1 VKTFT
6 SASAYLFCAY
16 WPVGV
21 RLLEGKDVATF
32 WPYIIAVMRYA
43 VLGMLLLF
51 ALGDGCSPPPNIVGV
66 QDFGHVTGRVLD
78 AMTNRPIPNALLSVG
93 SLYTTRADVR
103 GAFTLRA
110 VTGDQTVT
118 ARAPGYTTATADT
131 TITKDTVVSIGYI
144 RLVPLVHPEGQPTL
158 APPPTPSPRVS
169 PTPAV
174 SPSPATGASPAGTA
188 SPAAAGTPATVASPH
203 AGVSP
208 LATPTTAPPS
218 PAST

>member
-1 VKTFT
+1 
-6 SASAYLFCAY
+6 
-16 WPVGV
+16 
-21 RLLEGKDVATF
+21 
-32 WPYIIAVMRYA
+32 MRYA

-66 QDFGHVTGRVLD
+66 QDFGRVTGRVLD

-131 TITKDTVVSIGYI
+131 TINKDTVVSIGYI

-174 SPSPATGASPAGTA
+174 SPSPATGASPAAGVTPATAA
-188 SPAAAGTPATVASPH
+188 SPRAGASPLGTPAT
-203 AGVSP
+203 
-208 LATPTTAPPS
+208 ATPS